1 MTKKSASYSRSVT
14 QGSSKSLGFT
24 HSERISDMDRDSK
37 TRIERQ
43 LSGER
48 PWWLDPNSD
57 NVPEGVERYS
67 GYNDDISQETTI
79 STNLPDDGKYTTN
92 EYLVQKN

>member
-1 MTKKSASYSRSVT
+1 MTKKSTSFSRSVT
-14 QGSSKSLGFT
+14 QGSSKSLGLP
-24 HSERISDMDRDSK
+24 HSERISDKDRDSK

-43 LSGER
+43 SSGER

-57 NVPEGVERYS
+57 NVPEGVERVS

-79 STNLPDDGKYTTN
+79 STVLPDDGKSTN
-92 EYLVQKN
+92 